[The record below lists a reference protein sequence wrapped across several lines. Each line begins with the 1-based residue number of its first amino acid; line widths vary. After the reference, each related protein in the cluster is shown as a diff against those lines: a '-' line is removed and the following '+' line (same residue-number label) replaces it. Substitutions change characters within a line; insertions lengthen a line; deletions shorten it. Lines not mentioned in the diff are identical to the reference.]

1 MNQNR
6 SLSPVVWS
14 AAAAQLLAL
23 LVTLG
28 IIDTG
33 MSQAIE
39 ALIVTL
45 LELLTVFGVLN
56 NPTSKS
62 SF

>member
-6 SLSPVVWS
+6 FLSPVVWS

>member
-6 SLSPVVWS
+6 FLSPVVWS
-14 AAAAQLLAL
+14 AATAQLLTL

>member
-1 MNQNR
+1 MNQKR
-6 SLSPVVWS
+6 FLSPVVWS

>member
-6 SLSPVVWS
+6 FLSPVVWS

-45 LELLTVFGVLN
+45 LELLTVFDVLN

>member
-6 SLSPVVWS
+6 FLSPVVWS

-62 SF
+62 NF